1 MRISIGQIFVL
12 LVISFLLF
20 GDVQSLKNK
29 TTDFFEKTK
38 IFLKEKNR
46 KKGT

>member
-12 LVISFLLF
+12 LIIGFLLF

-29 TTDFFEKTK
+29 LKDFSKK
-38 IFLKEKNR
+38 MKVFLKEKNR

>member
-12 LVISFLLF
+12 LIIGFLLF

-29 TTDFFEKTK
+29 LKDFSKK
-38 IFLKEKNR
+38 MKVLLKEKNR

>member
-12 LVISFLLF
+12 LIIGFLLF

-29 TTDFFEKTK
+29 LKDFYKK
-38 IFLKEKNR
+38 MKVLLKEKNR

>member
-12 LVISFLLF
+12 LTISFLLF

-29 TTDFFEKTK
+29 IEDLFKKTK
-38 IFLKEKNR
+38 MFLKEKNR